1 MRLWLLLPGVLA
13 LGLALYDALYT
24 TLGRGGGPL
33 TRQLSRAAWRFTQSD
48 LGRRVSGYF
57 FSQLG
62 VVVLLLALLTW
73 TVLLW
78 AGWSLVFLASEGA
91 IVSASSGEPAGAWSR
106 VYFTGYTLVTL
117 GLGDYQPA
125 GSVWQMLTTT
135 ASLSGLV
142 VLSLAISY
150 VLPVL
155 QAAVAR
161 RATASAVWGL
171 GATPEE
177 IVRTMWDGDGC
188 NAFEQHLIGLTPVL
202 TTLAQQHL
210 AYPVLHHFRGD
221 RRREALA
228 PSLAALDEALSI
240 AEHGLAGDCLSP
252 GAFHPA
258 RAAIDTLLD
267 RLEDQSVDPA
277 PESPPPPSLGGLR
290 ADGYPACSDEAFR
303 EALREEVCDRRRR
316 LLLGLVEGEGWSWD
330 DVLIGTD
337 EDG

>member
-1 MRLWLLLPGVLA
+1 MRLWFLLPGLLLV
-13 LGLALYDALYT
+13 GLALYDALYT
-24 TLGRGGGPL
+24 TLGRGGGPV
-33 TRQLSRAAWRFTQSD
+33 TRQLSRGAWRFTQSG
-48 LGRRVSGYF
+48 LGQRVSGFF

-62 VVVLLLALLTW
+62 LVVLLLAIAVW

-78 AGWSLVFLASEGA
+78 AGWSLVFLAADGA
-91 IVSASSGEPAGAWSR
+91 VVGATSGEPAGVWSR
-106 VYFTGYTLVTL
+106 VYFVGYTLVTL

-125 GSVWQMLTTT
+125 GSAWQMTTAM

-161 RATASAVWGL
+161 RGTAAALWSL
-171 GATPEE
+171 GATPDE
-177 IVRTMWDGDGC
+177 IIRRMWDLDRGC
-188 NAFEQHLIGLTPVL
+188 SALEQHLIGLTPVL

-210 AYPVLHHFRGD
+210 AYPVLHHFRGS

-240 AEHGLAGDCLSP
+240 AEHGLDGDCLSP

-267 RLEDQSVDPA
+267 RLEDQSVEPA
-277 PESPPPPSLGGLR
+277 DDPPPTPSLDGLR
-290 ADGYPACSDEAFR
+290 ADGYPARTDEAFR

-316 LLLGLVEGEGWSWD
+316 LLLGLVEGEGWDWD
-330 DVLIGTD
+330 DVLDDRD
-337 EDG
+337 E

>member
-1 MRLWLLLPGVLA
+1 MRLWLLLPGLLV

-24 TLGRGGGPL
+24 TVGRGGGPL
-33 TRQLSRAAWRFTQSD
+33 TKRLSRAAWRFTQSEF
-48 LGRRVSGYF
+48 GQRVSGYF

-62 VVVLLLALLTW
+62 VVVLLLAIFVW

-78 AGWSLVFLASEGA
+78 AGWSLVFMASEGA
-91 IVSASSGEPAGAWSR
+91 IVGASSGEPAGAWSR

-161 RATASAVWGL
+161 RATAAAVWGM
-171 GATPEE
+171 GETPEE

-188 NAFEQHLIGLTPVL
+188 DAFEQHLIGLTPVL

-228 PSLAALDEALSI
+228 PSLAALDEALTVT
-240 AEHGLAGDCLSP
+240 EHGLGGDCLSS
-252 GAFHPA
+252 GAFHPV
-258 RAAIDTLLD
+258 RSAIDTLLD
-267 RLEDQSVDPA
+267 RLEEQSVDPA
-277 PESPPPPSLGGLR
+277 SEPPRPPSLDGLR
-290 ADGYPACSDEAFR
+290 RDGYPVCSDESFR
-303 EALREEVCDRRRR
+303 EALREDVCDRRRR
-316 LLLGLVEGEGWSWD
+316 LLVALVEGEGWSWD
-330 DVLIGTD
+330 TVL
-337 EDG
+337 DGADDD